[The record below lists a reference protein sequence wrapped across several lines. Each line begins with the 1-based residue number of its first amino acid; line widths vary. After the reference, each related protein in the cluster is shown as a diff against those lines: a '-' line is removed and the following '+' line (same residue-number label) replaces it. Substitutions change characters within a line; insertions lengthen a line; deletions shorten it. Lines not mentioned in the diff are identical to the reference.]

1 MSQDKFTVFDELI
14 KSRRETLRR
23 SFWTEGKPICSR
35 AVLGDF
41 IGAAAKEGKS
51 ARSGSVAS
59 AVDMWLAEELRAAG
73 FPEDHVWPRA
83 SRPRVLDPRILRF
96 VEKLPKGVQE
106 QVQSKIESCAG
117 STDQNVL
124 GDAYVKQVDVGV
136 ASDWPDGPQ
145 LLISTKT
152 MSGSFGKNIGNRFEE
167 AYGDAKNLRGR
178 YPKAAIGF
186 FYLVHS
192 DVLNEKQSFAKLTAS
207 LQKLQAPDDIYD
219 AVALV
224 VADWGEDGAT
234 LIEAGPAGLSIDAFL
249 YRLIKRV
256 IENSAP
262 DAYPEIKEILA

>member
-1 MSQDKFTVFDELI
+1 MSQDKFTIFDGLI
-14 KSRRETLRR
+14 HERRGTLRD
-23 SFWTEGKPICSR
+23 SFWTNGKPICSR
-35 AVLGDF
+35 AVLNDY
-41 IGAAAKEGKS
+41 IGLAAKEGKS
-51 ARSGSVAS
+51 AQSGSVAS

-73 FPEDHVWPRA
+73 FPEDYVWPRA
-83 SRPRVLDPRILRF
+83 TRPRVLDPRILQF
-96 VEKLPKGVQE
+96 IEKLPKNLRKEVEPRIG
-106 QVQSKIESCAG
+106 SCAG
-117 STDQNVL
+117 STDLNLL

-207 LQKLQAPDDIYD
+207 LQKLFAPDDIYD

-224 VADWGEDGAT
+224 VAEWSEDGAS
-234 LIEAGPAGLSIDAFL
+234 LVEAGPADLSIDAFL

-256 IENSAP
+256 IANSAP
-262 DAYPEIKEILA
+262 DAYAEIKEALI